1 MGKVIRYTKIAKGI
15 GANMANKT
23 TILKA
28 CRDAAYAKKGES
40 GQRNAV
46 QMALARYGYAKLPR
60 IQNFTDERRT
70 VRAYAWFDAP
80 TGGDLLLITGP
91 SIEPTVRNAAADEYV
106 SVTDAG
112 VFVPA
117 QDAMGKMVA
126 DANAAMSRAMGRVV
140 GRQAEK
146 APPVKRKPAKR
157 KPAKPA
163 RAAWQG
169 TPSPWNDTHGLPP
182 TPTRRRAESTGGS
195 YQRPT
200 LGRNLGTFQ
209 LAQEGDGDATR
220 VVQQWAAALVPGV
233 RIQESTDVVA
243 HKLHD
248 SSAQWRTYVQSLHDE
263 GRTSARRLPGA
274 KQAREAERGAVA
286 AMLEDANQHGA
297 LRALG
302 WEPTE
307 YPEGWEYD
315 EDLDAWARKNL
326 THPADLT
333 ALDAAFATAAQER
346 ITKDAANDARDR
358 DTARARARAREA
370 ERAPPPASTSGA
382 SDMDEFAALL
392 RHALSGMQQ

>member
-1 MGKVIRYTKIAKGI
+1 
-15 GANMANKT
+15 MANKT

-157 KPAKPA
+157 KPAKRKPAKPA

-182 TPTRRRAESTGGS
+182 TPTRRRAEPTGGS

-200 LGRNLGTFQ
+200 LGR
-209 LAQEGDGDATR
+209 
-220 VVQQWAAALVPGV
+220 
-233 RIQESTDVVA
+233 
-243 HKLHD
+243 
-248 SSAQWRTYVQSLHDE
+248 
-263 GRTSARRLPGA
+263 ARRH
-274 KQAREAERGAVA
+274 ERGAVA
-286 AMLEDANQHGA
+286 AMMEDANQHSA

-307 YPEGWEYD
+307 YPEGWSFD
-315 EDLDAWARKNL
+315 EDLDAWARKIL

-346 ITKDAANDARDR
+346 ITKDAAKDARDR

-370 ERAPPPASTSGA
+370 ERAPPPARTSGA

-392 RHALSGMQQ
+392 RHALSGMQ